1 LIQVGGEIMEIID
14 VLSGGTEYTVV
25 RGAQGSTAASHSAGD
40 AIYHLDRHTE
50 VIPFVK
56 GFFGSPAS
64 GSYRETVYLPD
75 ARVGVS
81 NLYVLNAFGNSPAGY
96 ASFGTT
102 VDEGLRTLS
111 GGQISIQVEGYLAI
125 EDSAAPAFV
134 IDRRHSV
141 RDVFA
146 VVREAPDGGDIEL
159 RVRVN
164 ADEYCTLTIEDGH
177 TVSSAPVFTGFGK
190 APLSTDDRIYLDVV
204 SVPGSANTL
213 PGRDLTVTIRM

>member
-1 LIQVGGEIMEIID
+1 LIQVGAEIMEVVD
-14 VLSGGTEYTVV
+14 VLSGGTEYSVV
-25 RGAQGSTAASHSAGD
+25 RGVQGSAPASHTAGG
-40 AIYHLDRHTE
+40 AIYHLERYTE

-81 NLYVLNAFGNSPAGY
+81 NLSVLNAFGNSPVGF
-96 ASFGTT
+96 ASFGATA
-102 VDEGLRTLS
+102 DQGLRTLS

-134 IDRRHSV
+134 IDRTHSV

-164 ADEYCTLTIEDGH
+164 GDEYCTLTIPDGA
-177 TVSSAPVFTGFGK
+177 TVSTGPVFSGFGK
-190 APLSTDDRIYLDVV
+190 APLAADDRIYLDVV